1 MLGFPEGDES
11 EPKGLSRIYK
21 NMLGFPEGDE
31 SEPKGLSRI
40 YKICW
45 GFLREMKVS
54 QCV

>member
-11 EPKGLSRIYK
+11 EPKC
-21 NMLGFPEGDE
+21 
-31 SEPKGLSRI
+31 LSRI

-54 QCV
+54 QSVYAGYIKYAGVS